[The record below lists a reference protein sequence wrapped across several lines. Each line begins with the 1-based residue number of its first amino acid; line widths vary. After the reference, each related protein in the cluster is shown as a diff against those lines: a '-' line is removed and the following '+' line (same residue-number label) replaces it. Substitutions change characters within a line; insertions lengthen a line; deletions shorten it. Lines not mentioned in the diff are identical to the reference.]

1 VSRPTDTRT
10 PRPPVVERP
19 GADDSPLTTVVPEE
33 DESEE
38 DTLEVVST
46 IVGSLER
53 AGDWLVADRIHA
65 RAFCGYQKLDF
76 TRADLPADGVV
87 EIHCSVLCGQLELI
101 VPEGSEIDM
110 DDLRAIVS
118 DVKHGGARKKLGKFL
133 RRVITGD
140 VIESRARPEGEPPLF
155 VITGQVILGGIA
167 VISR

>member
-1 VSRPTDTRT
+1 
-10 PRPPVVERP
+10 VVERP
-19 GADDSPLTTVVPEE
+19 EVDDSALATVVPEE

-38 DTLEVVST
+38 TEIEVIST

-53 AGDWLVADRIHA
+53 SGDWLVADRIHA
-65 RAFCGYQKLDF
+65 RAICGYQKLDF

-87 EIHCSVLCGQLELI
+87 EIHCRVLCGQLELI
-101 VPEGSEIDM
+101 VPEGAEIDM
-110 DDLRAIVS
+110 EDLRAIVS

-140 VIESRARPEGEPPLF
+140 VAEPRDRPEGEPPLF